1 MNLFN
6 YSIKTFNWL
15 ITVAVGVIGFLWI
28 SQLVPLHPF
37 SDTLIT
43 TLNTSAWARFAFLAV
58 SIYLVLFNVLYLFGP
73 LFNPKY
79 AYHIELGVAGG
90 NFSISVSA
98 IEHSLKRA
106 VKKLPEVSDVN
117 VHLYKDIKSRTKKP
131 MRIVV
136 HCSTWEGANV
146 KEVTEK
152 VKEIIT
158 LRFKEI
164 IEVQEPPV
172 FQIMISH
179 IEERSKKPDSRK
191 KSSDTKQHMF
201 YGPEYPIDS
210 DL

>member
-1 MNLFN
+1 MVLFN
-6 YSIKTFNWL
+6 YIIKTFNWL
-15 ITVAVGVIGFLWI
+15 ITVTVGIIGFLWL
-28 SQLVPLHPF
+28 SQIIAPTDIYAIIYKALLSTPW
-37 SDTLIT
+37 S
-43 TLNTSAWARFAFLAV
+43 RFFFLTIF
-58 SIYLVLFNVLYLFGP
+58 IYLVLFNLLYLLGP

-79 AYHIELGVAGG
+79 AHHIELGVAGG

-106 VKKLPEVSDVN
+106 VKKLPEVSDVS
-117 VHLYKDIKSRTKKP
+117 VHLYKDIKSKTKKP

-158 LRFKEI
+158 LRFQEI
-164 IEVQEPPV
+164 IEVKEPPV

-179 IEERSKKPDSRK
+179 IDERSKKSESRK
-191 KSSDTKQHMF
+191 KSSDAKKHMF
-201 YGPEYPIDS
+201 YGPEYPIDT